1 MERVLEIVN
10 WIFANGPH
18 FISALVAVLS
28 ALVALFLLIPGDQ
41 PEKALKGIAD
51 FLAKFSKK

>member
-1 MERVLEIVN
+1 MEKIIEIVKMLVEQ
-10 WIFANGPH
+10 GPL
-18 FISALVAVLS
+18 FIAAINAVLV

-41 PEKALKGIAD
+41 PEKALKGAAD